1 MSSSDSSNVDTAEGR
16 EQETKLSYWQVF
28 RLWWPLAF
36 SWLLIAID
44 LPLAN
49 LVVARMDEPEI
60 NLAAFGSLVFPLTL
74 LIESPIFMLT
84 AAATVLVR
92 NKESYARLAR
102 FSHTLSLLLCL
113 IQFSVV
119 VSPAYYFLCDTL
131 LNADPRVSAAA
142 RPAMGF
148 FSIVIWIVGYRRFLQ
163 GVLIREGF
171 SRYIGLSTV
180 YRLMASSSSLFIG
193 YYFSL
198 TSGVILASVAIC
210 IGVVVELFYVRHY
223 TLRYAKPLL
232 VAAKSKNEIPSV
244 RDILDYYVPL
254 ALTSMLTL
262 LANPIATAAMFR
274 MPQPLYSVSA
284 WPVVSGFFFVFQSF
298 GIAYREV
305 VLAYSE
311 ECDAGRVLRNSA
323 GILAISVSCIL
334 VLFFAAGGNYIWFIQ
349 IAGLSDDLGLFAL
362 AAAWCGILYPTLA
375 VYRSWYYGGILVSG
389 QTKLVTYSIVVF
401 LVVQLTLLVLGIL
414 FQIIPGLPF
423 VLIATSC
430 ATGAQLYW
438 MRRKLV
444 EIKAVSDC
452 FPESLK

>member
-1 MSSSDSSNVDTAEGR
+1 MSDEFSATGSDE
-16 EQETKLSYWQVF
+16 EQGVTEPLSYQRVF
-28 RLWWPLAF
+28 RMWWPLAF

-49 LVVARMDEPEI
+49 LVVARMKEPEI

-92 NKESYARLAR
+92 NQESYQRFAR
-102 FSHTLSLLLCL
+102 FSHSLCLLLCVVQL
-113 IQFSVV
+113 SVV

-131 LNADPRVSAAA
+131 LNADPRVAAAA

-148 FSIVIWIVGYRRFLQ
+148 YTSVIWIVGYRRFLQ

-171 SRYIGLSTV
+171 SKYIGLSTV

-193 YYFSL
+193 YYFEL
-198 TSGVILASVAIC
+198 TSGVALASIAIF
-210 IGVVVELFYVRHY
+210 IGVVVELFHVRFYALHY
-223 TLRYAKPLL
+223 AVPLLMPAKGQEDIPGIGKILRYY
-232 VAAKSKNEIPSV
+232 I
-244 RDILDYYVPL
+244 PL

-274 MPQPLYSVSA
+274 MPLSLSSVSA

-305 VLAYSE
+305 VLACSE
-311 ECDAGRVLRNSA
+311 EPDAERVLRNSA
-323 GILAISVSCIL
+323 AVLSLLVSCFI
-334 VLFFAAGGNYIWFIQ
+334 VIFFALGGNYLWFIK
-349 IAGLSDDLGLFAL
+349 IAGLSSELGTFAL

-375 VYRSWYYGGILVSG
+375 VYRSWYYGGVLVSG
-389 QTKLVTYSIVVF
+389 QTKLVTYSIIVF
-401 LVVQLTLLVLGIL
+401 LIVQITLLLLGVWT
-414 FQIIPGLPF
+414 QIIPGLPF
-423 VLIATSC
+423 VLVATTV

-438 MRRKLV
+438 MRRKLIQ
-444 EIKAVSDC
+444 IKTVADG
-452 FPESLK
+452 PAEDLK